1 MLNLGNEN
9 DSVEKKK
16 RSNDPV
22 KFVSNDSTHASTTAK
37 PALTER
43 QQLAFLLEVTSTG
56 MHNEKESEKTFT
68 KVKSR
73 KRMKRNGKCKN
84 PRVHRRNERGE
95 TPLHIAAIKGDVANL
110 KKLIK
115 NGADVQLKDYAGRSL
130 SI

>member
-22 KFVSNDSTHASTTAK
+22 KFVSNDITHASTTAK
-37 PALTER
+37 PPLTER
-43 QQLAFLLEVTSTG
+43 QQLAFLLEATSTRTE
-56 MHNEKESEKTFT
+56 NESEKTFT

-95 TPLHIAAIKGDVANL
+95 TPLHIAAIKGDIANL

>member
-1 MLNLGNEN
+1 MLKLGNEN

-22 KFVSNDSTHASTTAK
+22 KFVLNDITHASTTAK
-37 PALTER
+37 PPLTER
-43 QQLAFLLEVTSTG
+43 QQLAFLLEATSTRTE
-56 MHNEKESEKTFT
+56 NESEKTFT

-73 KRMKRNGKCKN
+73 KRIKRNGKCKN

-95 TPLHIAAIKGDVANL
+95 TPLHIAAIKGDIANL

-115 NGADVQLKDYAGRSL
+115 NGADVQLKDYAGRCH
-130 SI
+130 